1 MHLLSAM
8 RVGTRL
14 GAGFALIL
22 LLLAILGIVALNRM
36 AFLQNDIEN
45 IVTRSFVKIELAY
58 TMRDA
63 VRYQAVALRDVV
75 LQEDGSFKKKEL
87 KLMREARKKYHS
99 AEEELGKI
107 LASTDAVTYLNKIK
121 ATEALVQPLVDETI
135 DFSLSDKRIEAGNT
149 VRDKVRPVQIQLIS
163 DLEEMLNYLQKLNQ
177 EASVEAKQ
185 SYRTTQVV
193 VIVLGAIAIMLG
205 VGIAF
210 FITRSIT
217 TPLHTAVKV
226 ANNISH
232 GDLTSTISITGKD
245 EMAKL
250 LFALKEMNA
259 NLLKTISGVKAA
271 AIDVSESSA
280 NLSGAAGQVANRA
293 EVQVEKVMQVG
304 AAMEEMA
311 VSISE
316 VAAGAGNV
324 AKAAAKTQ
332 TIAQEC
338 NQNIAKGEESTR
350 LMVASV
356 KTSSNT
362 IEELS
367 REIERISEVARVIK
381 DIADQT
387 NLLALNAAI
396 EAARAGEQGRGFA
409 VVADEVRKLA
419 ERTSVSTTDISN
431 MVTSISLKTIAAVD
445 SMNKVQI
452 DVKEGETFNKLTRDI
467 LSEIVA
473 SAADVHILA
482 QDIAAATN
490 EQKSATADTAISMEE
505 ISVITEKNSSSI
517 NNVGESAEVLSGTA
531 RELQRLVDQFK
542 VS

>member
-1 MHLLSAM
+1 
-8 RVGTRL
+8 
-14 GAGFALIL
+14 
-22 LLLAILGIVALNRM
+22 
-36 AFLQNDIEN
+36 
-45 IVTRSFVKIELAY
+45 
-58 TMRDA
+58 
-63 VRYQAVALRDVV
+63 
-75 LQEDGSFKKKEL
+75 
-87 KLMREARKKYHS
+87 
-99 AEEELGKI
+99 
-107 LASTDAVTYLNKIK
+107 
-121 ATEALVQPLVDETI
+121 
-135 DFSLSDKRIEAGNT
+135 
-149 VRDKVRPVQIQLIS
+149 
-163 DLEEMLNYLQKLNQ
+163 
-177 EASVEAKQ
+177 
-185 SYRTTQVV
+185 
-193 VIVLGAIAIMLG
+193 
-205 VGIAF
+205 
-210 FITRSIT
+210 
-217 TPLHTAVKV
+217 
-226 ANNISH
+226 
-232 GDLTSTISITGKD
+232 
-245 EMAKL
+245 
-250 LFALKEMNA
+250 
-259 NLLKTISGVKAA
+259 
-271 AIDVSESSA
+271 
-280 NLSGAAGQVANRA
+280 
-293 EVQVEKVMQVG
+293 MQVG

-338 NQNIAKGEESTR
+338 NHNIAKGVESTQ
-350 LMVASV
+350 LIVTSV
-356 KTSSNT
+356 KTSSDT

-431 MVTSISLKTIAAVD
+431 MVTSISHKTIAAVD
-445 SMNKVQI
+445 SMSKVQN

-517 NNVGESAEVLSGTA
+517 NNVGKSAEVLSGTA